1 MNIKLNEYSHPSL
14 TLVVVHSIKK
24 KKRWFVCELSFQKSS
39 AYRCHGSNSR
49 SLNQKIRAPRL

>member
-24 KKRWFVCELSFQKSS
+24 KKGGLFVNCPFKSQVPTDVMDQIQD
-39 AYRCHGSNSR
+39 R
-49 SLNQKIRAPRL
+49 